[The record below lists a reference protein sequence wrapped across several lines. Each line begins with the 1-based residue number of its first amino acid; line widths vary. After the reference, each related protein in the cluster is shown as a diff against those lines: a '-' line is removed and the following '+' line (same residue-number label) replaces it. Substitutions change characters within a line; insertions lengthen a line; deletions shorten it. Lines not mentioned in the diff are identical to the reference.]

1 MTAQAIK
8 ALDDIPTGE
17 PSMATRPNKNGPSGG
32 FDHEILVLQGGGAL
46 GAYHGGVYEGLAEAG
61 HAPTWV
67 VGVSIGAITAALI
80 AGNPPE
86 RRVERLRAFWERV
99 SSYAPLAWPNW
110 LDTMRPML
118 NAMSAGTVATFG
130 SPGFFTPRMPP
141 PFFAPPGTP
150 GATSFYDTTPL
161 KHTLEE
167 LVDFDLLNNGE
178 VRIALGC
185 VNVRSGASVY
195 FDSQNTRIGP
205 QHVMASGSLP
215 PGFPAVE
222 IDGELYWDGGIVS
235 NTPLNYVVDCKPLK
249 TALIVQVD
257 LFKAQGEWPQNL
269 DEVMERQKDIQYA
282 SKQRF
287 NTERI
292 QEIGE
297 LRVALMQLLAKL
309 PASLKADPAA
319 RKLAT
324 LCDERQWTIARL
336 VNKRLDHVSNSKDYE
351 FSRATVE
358 EHWAAGLEDVR
369 RSIANRDWI
378 EPTLA
383 GQGVKLYDLP
393 A

>member
-1 MTAQAIK
+1 
-8 ALDDIPTGE
+8 
-17 PSMATRPNKNGPSGG
+17 MATRQNKHRPSGG

-46 GAYHGGVYEGLAEAG
+46 GAYHGGVYEALAEAG

-99 SSYAPLAWPNW
+99 SSYAPLAWPKG
-110 LDTMRPML
+110 LEIMRPML
-118 NAMSAGTVATFG
+118 NTMSAGMVATFG
-130 SPGFFTPRMPP
+130 SPGFFKPRLPP

-167 LVDFDLLNNGE
+167 LVDFELLNSGG

-195 FDSQNTRIGP
+195 FDSRSTRIGP
-205 QHVMASGSLP
+205 EHVMASGSLP

-235 NTPLNYVVDCKPLK
+235 NTPLNYVVDCKPLRS
-249 TALIVQVD
+249 ALIVQVD

-269 DEVMERQKDIQYA
+269 DQVMERQKDIQYA

-319 RKLAT
+319 KKLST
-324 LCDERQWTIARL
+324 LCDDREWTIARL
-336 VNKRLDHVSNSKDYE
+336 VNQRLVHSSNSKDYE

-358 EHWAAGLEDVR
+358 DHWAEGLEDVR
-369 RSIANRDWI
+369 RSVANRDWI

-383 GQGVKLYDLP
+383 GPGVRFYDLP
-393 A
+393 V